1 MLADGERDAETQAV
15 LEIDALKMLALAR
28 ALPVVADADGG
39 TEPLADGDG
48 DIESVPL
55 PLVAPLPLNET
66 VKEAP
71 GVSESDGRDEREAL
85 TLGVKDALG
94 PLEAQLV
101 GLLEGCD
108 WLATAEDVAALVG
121 CCDAEEPVL
130 DDAAMLLD
138 SVRVATDVELND
150 GDGDAEDTVLT
161 DAVQQGEPETDVQG
175 DANALREERREPE
188 LVKQVLVERLGL
200 RLSDGE
206 CEADVECEDDADAQ
220 SEPDKDAHG
229 EALNEEVI
237 ERDATPVADCEL
249 HCDTDVVT
257 DCDAEEHT
265 EALALGD
272 PVPVAHCVALG
283 VPLRVAEAL
292 TDAQEV
298 GDTESV
304 SVRLALAHRLPVD
317 EELKDREDESLDV
330 DDRLAV
336 ATGEEL
342 LTATVGL
349 RDSDGDTD
357 VHALGL
363 CDADTVVL
371 SDVESVKELVG
382 HAEPDSKELRESVP
396 LEQPLELRLE
406 VTDCDGLPLGV
417 AVVEMDAVSDALLL
431 SLCVAL

>member
-1 MLADGERDAETQAV
+1 ML
-15 LEIDALKMLALAR
+15 
-28 ALPVVADADGG
+28 P
-39 TEPLADGDG
+39 
-48 DIESVPL
+48 
-55 PLVAPLPLNET
+55 
-66 VKEAP
+66 
-71 GVSESDGRDEREAL
+71 
-85 TLGVKDALG
+85 
-94 PLEAQLV
+94 
-101 GLLEGCD
+101 
-108 WLATAEDVAALVG
+108 
-121 CCDAEEPVL
+121 
-130 DDAAMLLD
+130 D
-138 SVRVATDVELND
+138 SVRVATAVELND
-150 GDGDAEDTVLT
+150 GDGDAEDAVLT
-161 DAVQQGEPETDVQG
+161 DAVLQGEPETDVQG

-206 CEADVECEDDADAQ
+206 CEADVECEDDADAK

-406 VTDCDGLPLGV
+406 VTDSDGLPLGV